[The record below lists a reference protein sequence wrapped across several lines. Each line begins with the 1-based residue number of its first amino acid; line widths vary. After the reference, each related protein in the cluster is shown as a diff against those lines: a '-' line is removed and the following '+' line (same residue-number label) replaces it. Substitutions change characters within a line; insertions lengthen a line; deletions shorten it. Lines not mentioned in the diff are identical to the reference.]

1 MPTTE
6 QHFGDFE
13 GNITTVVNTTNETW
27 CDNDVLEWYEITLVI
42 YMVLTTLL
50 AVSGNGI
57 IILVERNNKCKT
69 STDWLVCFMAANDLI
84 YAIVNIPV
92 HISLQLE
99 TWTFSG
105 SDTLCKGHT
114 FVERV
119 TMYSSALLLC
129 IVALDRY
136 WKTCR

>member
-1 MPTTE
+1 MLSTE
-6 QHFGDFE
+6 QYFTHLVE
-13 GNITTVVNTTNETW
+13 NISTVNTTNEYVY
-27 CDNDVLEWYEITLVI
+27 DSAVLEWCRTALVI
-42 YMVLTTLL
+42 YMTLVAIL

-69 STDWLVCFMAANDLI
+69 STDWLVSFMSANDLI
-84 YAIVNIPV
+84 YAILNIPI
-92 HISLQLE
+92 HISLQLGS
-99 TWTFSG
+99 WTFSG
-105 SDTLCKGHT
+105 SDALCKGHK